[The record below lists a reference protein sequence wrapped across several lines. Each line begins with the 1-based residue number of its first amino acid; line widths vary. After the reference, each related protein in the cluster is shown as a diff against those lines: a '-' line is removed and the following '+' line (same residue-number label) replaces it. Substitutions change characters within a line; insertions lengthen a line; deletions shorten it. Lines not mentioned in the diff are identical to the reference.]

1 MQFIYV
7 FDTEVRDELEKLG
20 YILLKNDEQNSIF
33 VFKND
38 DRLVFDMESNSYVFS
53 DTLTF

>member
-7 FDTEVRDELEKLG
+7 FDTEVRDELENLG